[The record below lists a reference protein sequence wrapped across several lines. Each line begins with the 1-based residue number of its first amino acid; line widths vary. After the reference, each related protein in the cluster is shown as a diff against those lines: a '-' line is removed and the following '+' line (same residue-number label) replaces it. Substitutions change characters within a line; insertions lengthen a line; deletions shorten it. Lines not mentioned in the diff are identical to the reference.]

1 MPWRGVSEMA
11 IFVDESTRLLV
22 QGLTGKEGA
31 FHSLRNRDS
40 GTALVAGVTPGK
52 GGTDVDGVPVFDT
65 VTEAVA
71 ETGANTAMT
80 FVPPA
85 FAADAVLEAGAATG
99 IDLIVCIT
107 EGIPA
112 QDEARMYAYLQAT
125 SRTPLIGPNCPGV
138 ISPGK
143 ANVGIMPHE
152 ITMEGPV
159 GVVSRSGTL
168 TYQAVHEL
176 TTRGIGQTTCVG
188 IGGDPVPGTSFVDV
202 LRRFQADPETGAVVL
217 IGEIGGDAE
226 EQAAAY
232 IAAEVDKPV
241 VAYIAG
247 VTAPPGKKMG
257 HAGAIISG
265 SSGTA
270 RAKQEALEAVGVTV
284 VADPTS
290 IGEAVAA
297 LLQV

>member
-1 MPWRGVSEMA
+1 MA
-11 IFVDESTRLLV
+11 IYVDESTKLVV
-22 QGLTGKEGA
+22 QGLTGREGGFHA
-31 FHSLRNRDS
+31 FRNRDY
-40 GTALVAGVTPGK
+40 GTDLVAGVTPGK
-52 GGTDVDGVPVFDT
+52 GGTEVQGVPIFDT
-65 VTEAVA
+65 VSEAVEA
-71 ETGANTAMT
+71 TGANTAMT
-80 FVPPA
+80 FVPPP
-85 FAADAVLEAGAATG
+85 FAADAVLEAAAAEG
-99 IDLIVCIT
+99 IRLIVCIT

-112 QDEARMYAYLQAT
+112 QDEARVFNYLQQT
-125 SRTPLIGPNCPGV
+125 TRTPLIGPNCPGV

-152 ITMEGPV
+152 ITLPGPV

-202 LRRFQADPETGAVVL
+202 LERFQADDETEAIVL
-217 IGEIGGDAE
+217 IGEIGGNAE
-226 EQAAAY
+226 EQAAEF
-232 IAAEVDKPV
+232 IAAEVTKPV
-241 VAYIAG
+241 VSYIAG

-270 RAKQEALEAVGVTV
+270 QAKQEALEAVGVTV
-284 VADPTS
+284 VTDPTS
-290 IGEAVAA
+290 IGEAVAS
-297 LLQV
+297 LS

>member
-1 MPWRGVSEMA
+1 MA
-11 IFVDESTRLLV
+11 VYVDENTRLLV
-22 QGLTGKEGA
+22 QGLTGREGSFHA
-31 FHSLRNRDS
+31 FRNRDY
-40 GTALVAGVTPGK
+40 GTNLVAGVTPGK
-52 GGTDVDGVPVFDT
+52 GGTEVNGVPIFDT
-65 VTEAVA
+65 VAEAVEA
-71 ETGANTAMT
+71 TDANAAMT

-85 FAADAVLEAGAATG
+85 FAADAVLEAGAAES
-99 IDLIVCIT
+99 IELIVCIT

-112 QDEARMYAYLQAT
+112 QDEARVYNYLKVHSGTA
-125 SRTPLIGPNCPGV
+125 LIGPNCPGV

-152 ITMEGPV
+152 ITMPGPV

-176 TTRGIGQTTCVG
+176 TVRGIGQTTCVG

-202 LRRFQADPETGAVVL
+202 LARFKDDPETEAIVL

-232 IAAEVDKPV
+232 IAAEVDRPV
-241 VAYIAG
+241 VGYIAG

-270 RAKQEALEAVGVTV
+270 QAKQEALEAVGVTV
-284 VADPTS
+284 VTDPTM
-290 IGEAVAA
+290 IGEAVTG
-297 LLQV
+297 LL

>member
-1 MPWRGVSEMA
+1 MA
-11 IFVDESTRLLV
+11 IYIDQNTRLVV
-22 QGLTGKEGA
+22 QGLTGREGRFHA
-31 FHSLRNRDS
+31 FRNRDY
-40 GTALVAGVTPGK
+40 GTRLVAGVTPGK

-65 VTEAVA
+65 IADAVA
-71 ETGANTAMT
+71 ATGADVAMT
-80 FVPPA
+80 FVPPP
-85 FAADAVLEAGAATG
+85 FAADAILEAGAEPG
-99 IDLIVCIT
+99 IHLIVAIT

-112 QDEARMYAYLQAT
+112 QDEARVFNYLRQT
-125 SRTPLIGPNCPGV
+125 SGVSLIGPNCPGL

-152 ITMEGPV
+152 ITLPGSV

-176 TTRGIGQTTCVG
+176 TTRGIGQSTCIG

-202 LRRFQADPETGAVVL
+202 LARFQADAETEAIVL

-226 EQAAAY
+226 EQAAAF
-232 IAAEVDKPV
+232 IEAEVTKPV
-241 VAYIAG
+241 VSYIAG

-270 RAKQEALEAVGVTV
+270 QAKQEALEAVGATV
-284 VADPTS
+284 VDDPTR

-297 LLQV
+297 VLG